1 MTADS
6 FVLMHLKNLPLFQRC
21 TPAELALVAPLVE
34 TFRLYPNEYIF
45 RQGQPSRGMYVLVE
59 GRAVLTQL
67 MPDGSERVAAEMHAH
82 QYVGD
87 AALFAA
93 GTEKLSLKV
102 VETALVLFLA
112 RERFSALLAQHPELR
127 LSLAAPAGAV
137 AAPDAKLFRDQRP
150 GERVVQMVHRHWWV
164 IVARSVIPT
173 IIAIALWFVGLL
185 VLGTGLELVI
195 WGGSLVLLAAWLV
208 FMYLDW
214 RNDYVIVTDQRIVF
228 VEVVLLRFQTHVRDT
243 PVSSIQEVNYE
254 IPVDPFAR
262 LFNYGR
268 LNISTAGGAGRVVLD
283 FVPNPREMQQVVIA
297 TRRVGTETA
306 QQQTRSAIDARLD
319 QVFGTGDTRASAPP
333 TIAGGTTS
341 RQQPTA
347 AAPPARQR
355 NGWLATRMVGPNGEI
370 IYRKHLSV
378 WALHIIWPALAIVGA
393 LGLMFMSLF
402 FLGRGALGLLELAA
416 GVFMLVVGAVWFY
429 LADWDWRN
437 DYYVLGSDT
446 ISIIHKRPLW
456 LRDERDEILITQID
470 NVISKKVG
478 LTDSLLNRG
487 DVRVMLIGDDQGQG
501 KVLRH
506 VHRPEHVQAEISQ
519 LRTAALERARV
530 RETESQ
536 QQTILDYLAAYHKR
550 IQPNAGGTPPAT
562 PVQPPPIQQ
571 SPFESPPSVPPNTPS
586 GDRPPGIPR
595 ARGQ

>member
-21 TPAELALVAPLVE
+21 TPTELALIAPLVE

-67 MPDGSERVAAEMHAH
+67 MPDGSERIAAEMHAH

-87 AALFAA
+87 GALFAA

-102 VETALVLFLA
+102 VETALVLFLS
-112 RERFSALLAQHPELR
+112 RERFSALLAQHPELG
-127 LSLAAPAGAV
+127 LSLDTSAAGAAAAPSAR
-137 AAPDAKLFRDQRP
+137 LFRDQRP
-150 GERVVQMVHRHWWV
+150 DERVVRMVHRHWWV
-164 IVARSVIPT
+164 IVARSAIPT

-185 VLGTGLELVI
+185 VLGTGLELLI
-195 WGGSLVLLAAWLV
+195 WGGSLVLLAAWVV

-228 VEVVLLRFQTHVRDT
+228 VEVMLLRFQTHVRDT
-243 PVSSIQEVNYE
+243 PVRSIQEVNYE
-254 IPVDPFAR
+254 IPPDPFAR

-268 LNISTAGGAGRVVLD
+268 LNINTSGGAGRVVLD
-283 FVPNPREMQQVVIA
+283 FVPDPREVQQVVIA
-297 TRRVGTETA
+297 TRKARTETA
-306 QQQTRSAIDARLD
+306 QQQTRSAIDAQLD
-319 QVFGTGDTRASAPP
+319 QVFGTGDTRASALP
-333 TIAGGTTS
+333 TTAGSTTGG
-341 RQQPTA
+341 QPA
-347 AAPPARQR
+347 VPAPPARQR
-355 NGWLATRMVGPNGEI
+355 GGWLATRMVGPNGEI

-378 WALHIIWPALAIVGA
+378 WALHIVWPVLAIVGA

-402 FLGRGALGLLELAA
+402 FVGRSALGLLELAA
-416 GVFMLVVGAVWFY
+416 GVFMLVVGAIWFY

-437 DYYVLGSDT
+437 DYYILGRDT

-487 DVRVMLIGDDQGQG
+487 DVRVLLIGDDLGEG

-506 VHRPEHVQAEISQ
+506 VYRPEHVQAEISQ
-519 LRTAALERARV
+519 LRTAALERARA
-530 RETESQ
+530 RETEDQ
-536 QQTILDYLAAYHKR
+536 QQTILDYLAAYHER
-550 IQPNAGGTPPAT
+550 IQPKAGGTPLST
-562 PVQPPPIQQ
+562 PVQPPPIQR
-571 SPFESPPSVPPNTPS
+571 SPFEPPPSAPPNTPS

>member
-21 TPAELALVAPLVE
+21 TPAQLALVAPLVE
-34 TFRLYPNEYIF
+34 TFRVYPNEYIF
-45 RQGQPSRGMYVLVE
+45 RQGQSSRGMYVLVE

-67 MPDGSERVAAEMHAH
+67 MSDGSERIAAEMHAY

-93 GTEKLSLKV
+93 GTERLSLKV

-112 RERFSALLAQHPELR
+112 RERFSALLAQHPELKLR
-127 LSLAAPAGAV
+127 LAAPAV
-137 AAPDAKLFRDQRP
+137 AAAPSAKLFRDQRP
-150 GERVVQMVHRHWWV
+150 DERVVQMVRRHWWV

-173 IIAIALWFVGLL
+173 VIAIALWFVGLL
-185 VLGTGLELVI
+185 LGTGLELVV
-195 WGGSLVLLAAWLV
+195 WGGSLALLSAWLV

-228 VEVVLLRFQTHVRDT
+228 VEVMLLRFQTNIRDT
-243 PVSSIQEVNYE
+243 PVGSIQEVNYE
-254 IPVDPFAR
+254 IPPDPFAR

-283 FVPNPREMQQVVIA
+283 FVPNPRAIQQVVIA
-297 TRRVGTETA
+297 TRRAETETA
-306 QQQTRSAIDARLD
+306 RQQTKSAIDARLD
-319 QVFGTGDTRASAPP
+319 QVFSKDDTRANAPP

-341 RQQPTA
+341 RQPSAAVPPTE
-347 AAPPARQR
+347 QR
-355 NGWLATRMVGPNGEI
+355 SGWLATRMIGPNGEI

-378 WALHIIWPALAIVGA
+378 WALHVMWPALVIAGA

-402 FLGRGALGLLELAA
+402 FLGRGVLGLLELAA

-437 DYYVLGSDT
+437 DYYILGSDT

-487 DVRVMLIGDDQGQG
+487 DVRVVLTGDDPGQG
-501 KVLRH
+501 KVLQH

-519 LRTAALERARV
+519 LRTAALARAR
-530 RETESQ
+530 
-536 QQTILDYLAAYHKR
+536 
-550 IQPNAGGTPPAT
+550 P
-562 PVQPPPIQQ
+562 
-571 SPFESPPSVPPNTPS
+571 
-586 GDRPPGIPR
+586 
-595 ARGQ
+595 